1 LSWVSLKDKIRYLS
15 WNTAGAM
22 NMAELVGSQ
31 SLPSLPPILAGRIT
45 PEVKERVEQ
54 FYFSVAVIFETW
66 VTRRQSK
73 HTQRAYREDIMAFV
87 NFAGIRWP
95 EESAR
100 LLTVSIKDVQ
110 AFRDAIVERDG
121 APKTINRRIS
131 SLSSFYKYLAGAAAE
146 LRLPI
151 TVPNPAHAQ
160 FISRESADARDET
173 RALSVIRAR
182 QLMSLPSG
190 ESVLDYRDRAIL
202 KLFIYSGIRLGT
214 GCRLKVEDFHLEDGN
229 ATIRLHEKGDKR
241 RTIGLNPVAGQ
252 AIEEYIQHAKLAS
265 GPLFRPR
272 RAPGADALAERG
284 MGEVT
289 LYRVI
294 LSYLQRLP
302 GAMKEVTGKD
312 GKPQLR
318 CIYTPHSLRATTAT
332 LLLDGNN
339 DMAEVQDLL
348 GHRHI
353 TTTQIYDKR
362 RRGTSHSA
370 SHKLVI

>member
-1 LSWVSLKDKIRYLS
+1 
-15 WNTAGAM
+15 
-22 NMAELVGSQ
+22 MAELVGSQ

-54 FYFSVAVIFETW
+54 FYFSVAAIFETW
-66 VTRRQSK
+66 VTRRRSK

-87 NFAGIRWP
+87 HFAGIRWP

-100 LLTVSIKDVQ
+100 LFAVSIKDVQ
-110 AFRDAIVERDG
+110 AFRDAIVKRDG

-190 ESVLDYRDRAIL
+190 ESVLEYRDRAIL

-229 ATIRLHEKGDKR
+229 ATVRLHEKGDKR

-252 AIEEYIQHAKLAS
+252 AIEEYIQHAGLTS

-272 RAPGADALAERG
+272 RAPGSDELAGRAIS
-284 MGEVT
+284 EVS

-302 GAMKEVTGKD
+302 GAMKETTGKD
-312 GKPQLR
+312 GKPQMR